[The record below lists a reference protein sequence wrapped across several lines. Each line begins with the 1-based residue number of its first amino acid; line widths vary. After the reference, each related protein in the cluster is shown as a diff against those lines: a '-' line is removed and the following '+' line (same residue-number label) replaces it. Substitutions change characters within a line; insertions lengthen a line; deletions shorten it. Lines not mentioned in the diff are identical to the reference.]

1 MLILIFNFV
10 SAIPARCKSDNDCLK
25 GKAKCVRRECHCIDK
40 YGYGDGKAKCDSK
53 YEVFCREFLSPIP
66 QRNRLFCSISWGL
79 GKDTL
84 LSHCVSLPR
93 CKNMGTSEFNA
104 MRNTV
109 SDGLASNPEEVGI
122 IYKYWS
128 KLILGHWKIWPIYRL
143 YEMSV
148 DPELTDLVLFKN
160 RMSVNLLYKHFV

>member
-10 SAIPARCKSDNDCLK
+10 SAIPARCESDNDCLK
-25 GKAKCVRRECHCIDK
+25 GKAKCVRRECHCIEK

-53 YEVFCREFLSPIP
+53 YEVFCRGFLSPIP
-66 QRNRLFCSISWGL
+66 QRNDLFCSICWGL
-79 GKDTL
+79 EKDTL
-84 LSHCVSLPR
+84 LSRRVSLPR
-93 CKNMGTSEFNA
+93 CKK
-104 MRNTV
+104 RNEKHCN
-109 SDGLASNPEEVGI
+109 GLASNPEEVGI

-128 KLILGHWKIWPIYRL
+128 KLILAHWKISPIYRL

-148 DPELTDLVLFKN
+148 DPEFTDLVLFLIKN